1 MREMKN
7 VQRILIGK
15 PQGYYTDRD
24 LEWSLIL
31 KFKIWKYGVK
41 VGTGINWLR
50 IGSKDGFL

>member
-1 MREMKN
+1 MKN